1 MMNNNDLINAFIT
14 YIVNERNL
22 TNDTVLSYKDDL
34 KKINNYFKNQSF
46 TKLNSKDINE
56 YLKYLNN
63 SSLAAK
69 SIARHI
75 SSLRSFYRFLNRNN
89 YTDNNPMISIDSP
102 KTIKKLPETL
112 SIEEINLLLDIKLT
126 TPSDYRNKAILE
138 LLYATGIRISELVNL
153 EFVNFDQD
161 NELLKVM
168 GKGRKERIIPI
179 GDIAMD
185 AIKNYL
191 DNYRNI
197 FIKKETNNFLFLNY
211 RGKKIT
217 RQGVFKIIKSECDKK
232 NIKKNVSPHTL
243 RHSFAT
249 HLLNNGADIRI
260 IQELLGH
267 DNVTTTEIYTHLAQN
282 ELKSDYDKYHPR
294 SHHDI

>member
-1 MMNNNDLINAFIT
+1 MNNNDLINAFIT